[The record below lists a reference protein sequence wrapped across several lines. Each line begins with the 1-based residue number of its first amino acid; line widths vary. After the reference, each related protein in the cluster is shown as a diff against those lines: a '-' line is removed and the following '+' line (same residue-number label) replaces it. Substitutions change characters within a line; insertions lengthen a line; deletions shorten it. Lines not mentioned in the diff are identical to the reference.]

1 MKQIVID
8 LRPNHSITLNTKKMR
23 TKKFNYILVA
33 GAIVLSAFTNISK
46 AADNGRFSVGAE
58 LGLPMGDFGDAAN
71 LGFGGTLRYEMPIG
85 DNLGLTGTAGYI
97 MFSGKDQ
104 DILGVTIK
112 GADWSMIPI
121 QVGAKYYFQ
130 EQQDGFYG
138 MVELGV
144 HATTVKTPSYTT
156 TFFGVSVTV
165 PEASASS
172 TDLSYAPAIGYHL
185 ANVDIGLRYQ
195 MIATTGATTSYLG
208 LRLAYVFGEK

>member
-1 MKQIVID
+1 
-8 LRPNHSITLNTKKMR
+8 MR
-23 TKKFNYILVA
+23 TKKLIYVLLA
-33 GAIVLSAFTNISK
+33 GALVLSAFTNTSK

-71 LGFGGTLRYEMPIG
+71 MGFGGSLRYEMPMG
-85 DNLGLTGTAGYI
+85 DNLGLTATAGYL

-104 DILGVTIK
+104 DFGGITIK
-112 GADWSMIPI
+112 GGDWSMIPI

-144 HATTVKTPSYTT
+144 HSTKYTIPSYTT
-156 TFFGVSVTV
+156 TFYGVSVTV
-165 PEASASS
+165 PEVSASS
-172 TDLSYAPAIGYHL
+172 TDLSYAPEIGYHL
-185 ANVDIGLRYQ
+185 ANIDLGLRYQ
-195 MIATTGATTSYLG
+195 MVATEGSTTSYLG